1 MCAAAFVGAIQQLQF
16 GAESAV
22 VDDPPESLLPLEQ
35 LSALLDHWLP
45 TATGGLTTSPF
56 SIRTPLNGYFPTRK
70 IKKRQCDASK
80 IKESYPVEIIHS
92 LHSFPI
98 FDIINHRELFAS

>member
-1 MCAAAFVGAIQQLQF
+1 MWKQVRCFLCAAAFVGAIQQLQF

-45 TATGGLTTSPF
+45 TATCGLTTSPF
-56 SIRTPLNGYFPTRK
+56 SIRTPLTM
-70 IKKRQCDASK
+70 A
-80 IKESYPVEIIHS
+80 
-92 LHSFPI
+92 I
-98 FDIINHRELFAS
+98 FQPER

>member
-1 MCAAAFVGAIQQLQF
+1 MWKQVRCFLCAAAFVGAIQQLQF

-45 TATGGLTTSPF
+45 TATGGLTTSPS
-56 SIRTPLNGYFPTRK
+56 SIQTPL
-70 IKKRQCDASK
+70 IMA
-80 IKESYPVEIIHS
+80 
-92 LHSFPI
+92 I
-98 FDIINHRELFAS
+98 FQLERYKHTYGMHQK